1 MITNTCKH
9 GLRELSRR
17 VLIRQL
23 SRVCP
28 GAGGAQLVG
37 PGARRAKHVG
47 AKLPAED
54 LPNALNTSDLR
65 NIGLG
70 WGFVE

>member
-23 SRVCP
+23 SWVRP